1 MDSNAKIYEEE
12 SGRFEIDF
20 SALIEAAQREKRE
33 KTAEKLAVKIE
44 KNIEETPAGLTL
56 EKWIATPEQIARI
69 NRGDREALDTFYF
82 DNMHYIKSL
91 CNSYYM
97 KAGARLRVHAEP
109 LDYMQQIYCDL
120 RTRIVR
126 LRPWDKA
133 IARAI
138 YRSLRFAPV
147 GGVDELYIP
156 YLKEYPLCQN

>member
-82 DNMHYIKSL
+82 DN
-91 CNSYYM
+91 
-97 KAGARLRVHAEP
+97 
-109 LDYMQQIYCDL
+109 
-120 RTRIVR
+120 T
-126 LRPWDKA
+126 
-133 IARAI
+133 
-138 YRSLRFAPV
+138 
-147 GGVDELYIP
+147 
-156 YLKEYPLCQN
+156 